1 MSEISRSNN
10 KEYFEINYSNTVN
23 LVFNEGDDNGQNN
36 NDTILNEVYILV
48 TISNEED
55 TIPIPNE
62 RNSPITILNERRT
75 W

>member
-10 KEYFEINYSNTVN
+10 KEYFEINYSNTVH
-23 LVFNEGDDNGQNN
+23 LVFNEGDDNGQTND
-36 NDTILNEVYILV
+36 DTILNEVYILV